1 MHAFNPEI
9 EEFGFLVMMPQYILF
24 GLIFGVVTVLDDGIE
39 AAMGAHAANNIF
51 LCIMVTH
58 KSSALQTPAVY
69 EQINIYPWIEFTML
83 LITGIIFILVLKK
96 IFRWDS
102 YAVTLSRVEPKPAAD
117 QSPYTDVLS
126 SVR

>member
-1 MHAFNPEI
+1 
-9 EEFGFLVMMPQYILF
+9 
-24 GLIFGVVTVLDDGIE
+24 
-39 AAMGAHAANNIF
+39 
-51 LCIMVTH
+51 MVTH

-117 QSPYTDVLS
+117 HSPYTDVLS